1 MLIKRYYRQQRAR
14 LSVAPLALRPEV
26 SRKRRLL
33 RGGLLFF
40 LAAVLLGGG
49 GWMGWN
55 HGGEVLQRSLDRQS
69 RRIVQLEDQVASEM
83 AARRLAEQQLTVERA
98 TRETLARELT
108 RSQAQ
113 AVAQKEAL
121 AFFDSLLTAN
131 DRSRQIRVVAC
142 ELQALGG
149 QKFRYRALFAQGADN
164 AAEFTGQL
172 VVGVDYL
179 QRGQRGRF
187 VVGEDKPQ
195 SLRVRHYERTE
206 GELTLPA
213 NAVPQAL
220 DIRVLAPEGRRVV
233 AQCHRKTGEI

>member
-108 RSQAQ
+108 LPEEFENGIFLCEGDQPDT
-113 AVAQKEAL
+113 AVFWRNAT
-121 AFFDSLLTAN
+121 DSSLELMLGNLLTGEVL
-131 DRSRQIRVVAC
+131 SRRMIEYPGEYSIAFLEKRGGRIIAAKRTIRC
-142 ELQALGG
+142 
-149 QKFRYRALFAQGADN
+149 RN
-164 AAEFTGQL
+164 
-172 VVGVDYL
+172 
-179 QRGQRGRF
+179 
-187 VVGEDKPQ
+187 
-195 SLRVRHYERTE
+195 
-206 GELTLPA
+206 
-213 NAVPQAL
+213 
-220 DIRVLAPEGRRVV
+220 RVLWTES
-233 AQCHRKTGEI
+233 